1 MPSGRWVVVTIAAL
15 CVTAGV
21 RAQGTG
27 EIRTRVLDESGAPV
41 RDVQVELV
49 PGSRRALSEDDGA
62 LVFTQ
67 VAPGSY
73 TLQIR
78 RIGYRPQS
86 VRVDVAARAS
96 AAPAITLVA
105 IPTVL
110 DSIRVFEQANGLRY
124 TGTVLDERS
133 APVEGAVVMVPGKAR
148 ELRTDASGR
157 FSVEGFGAGT
167 VLARVRKIGYAP
179 QLHTL
184 RMMNSK
190 ADSIRLKRLAQT
202 LSPVEVSA
210 KSGFGKDTFVYR
222 ELDQRMRWKGER
234 SYVVSRRN
242 SISRER
248 PTSRPRFATPSRAA
262 ATAAPSRIPCPMG
275 ASSSTENGHC
285 GIGPSRRS
293 TPTRSRPSRCIRRS
307 PTRRARSMHEGAI
320 PPSKFTSSGP
330 GRTRSGSRR
339 IRRPRNLFHAS
350 WVRDESSISAV
361 NLLPAQRRQ

>member
-234 SYVVSRRN
+234 SYVVSR
-242 SISRER
+242 EEFDQQG
-248 PTSRPRFATPSRAA
+248 TTDL
-262 ATAAPSRIPCPMG
+262 ATAIRYSVTGGRYGGTLSHPMPDG
-275 ASSSTENGHC
+275 CVIINGE
-285 GIGPSRRS
+285 
-293 TPTRSRPSRCIRRS
+293 
-307 PTRRARSMHEGAI
+307 RALRDWPLTAFYADEVEAVEVY
-320 PPSKFTSSGP
+320 PPKSDP
-330 GRTRSGSRR
+330 SGSLDARGC
-339 IRRPRNLFHAS
+339 
-350 WVRDESSISAV
+350 D
-361 NLLPAQRRQ
+361 PAKQIYVIWTRANSKRFPPNP